1 MIDPAKLD
9 QTRLL
14 ELASAKKNIN
24 KANEKSVEATIIN
37 DATPED
43 QKPKGTAKLPSLLF
57 TLGSQIPQIIQP
69 SLQNLIANNISNPN
83 VCPDK
88 VTLDKLILERNNIVN
103 SLNNIGAKI
112 NQVTTSVTG
121 VSTFLTLILIS
132 LGSAN
137 AASIAV
143 SQALKIPPLSLV
155 PTVGQIPA
163 YLNDVQ
169 TLTRITTFDKYGN
182 SRLSKLQGIISSSSL
197 VISIIGTY
205 ILTAKQTISLIDD
218 YVKKCDQYASLL
230 DTSKTIND
238 IADAQLQAQQ
248 TQNQTTYNGFIIE
261 IEEVPYTP
269 TVKQRRAVGKNQSG
283 IVLIQTDLS
292 FTTNNNTLINE
303 LKAIIDKD
311 NLKAY

>member
-24 KANEKSVEATIIN
+24 KANEKSVNATVIN
-37 DATPED
+37 DAIPED
-43 QKPKGTAKLPSLLF
+43 QKPKGAAKLPTLLF
-57 TLGSQIPQIIQP
+57 SLGSQIPQIIQP
-69 SLQNLIANNISNPN
+69 SLQNLIATYIPNPD

-88 VTLDKLILERNNIVN
+88 ATLDKLVFERNNIVN
-103 SLNNIGAKI
+103 SLNNIGVKVDQTGA
-112 NQVTTSVTG
+112 SVSG
-121 VSTFLTLILIS
+121 VSNFLNVAIGLIGTIDTT
-132 LGSAN
+132 
-137 AASIAV
+137 SIAV
-143 SQALKIPPLSLV
+143 SAALKLPPTNALPVPGVIPSL
-155 PTVGQIPA
+155 
-163 YLNDVQ
+163 LNDAQ
-169 TLTRITTFDKYGN
+169 TFIRKTTFDKYGN
-182 SRLSKLQGIISSSSL
+182 SKLSKLQSVLSSSSL

-205 ILTAKQTISLIDD
+205 ILTAKQTLSLIDD
-218 YVKKCDQYASLL
+218 YVKKCNQYADLL
-230 DTSKTIND
+230 DTSKEIND

-269 TVKQRRAVGKNQSG
+269 TVKRRRAVGKNTSG
-283 IVLIQTDLS
+283 IILIQTELS
-292 FTTNNNTLINE
+292 FTTNDNTLINE

>member
-1 MIDPAKLD
+1 MIDPSKLD

-14 ELASAKKNIN
+14 ELASFKKNIN
-24 KANEKSVEATIIN
+24 KANEKAVNATIIN

-43 QKPKGTAKLPSLLF
+43 QKPKGAAKLPSLLF
-57 TLGSQIPQIIQP
+57 ALGSQIPQIIQP
-69 SLQNLIANNISNPN
+69 SLQNLVTTYIPDPN
-83 VCPDK
+83 TCPNQ

-103 SLNNIGAKI
+103 SLNNIGVKVD
-112 NQVTTSVTG
+112 QTGTSVSG
-121 VSTFLTLILIS
+121 VSNFLTVAIGLIGTI
-132 LGSAN
+132 N
-137 AASIAV
+137 VTAAAV
-143 SQALKIPPLSLV
+143 SAALKLPPTNALPVPGAIPSL
-155 PTVGQIPA
+155 
-163 YLNDVQ
+163 LNDAQ
-169 TLTRITTFDKYGN
+169 TFIRKTTFDKYGN
-182 SRLSKLQGIISSSSL
+182 SKLSKLQGILSSSSL

-205 ILTAKQTISLIDD
+205 ILNAKQTISVIDG
-218 YVKKCDQYASLL
+218 YIKKCNQYADLL
-230 DTSKTIND
+230 ETSKSIND

-283 IVLIQTDLS
+283 IVLIQTELS